1 MEAATVKE
9 TTVKAIRRQ
18 LVNDGADPF
27 QIAAVALA
35 RNKELT
41 DRVHQLE
48 RLLRR

>member
-1 MEAATVKE
+1 METATVKE
-9 TTVKAIRRQ
+9 IRRQ